1 VQTCV
6 TVGSLTADA
15 PSPHLTPM
23 RKLAVAAVAAL
34 PLLLAG
40 CAAVQNLAAAAFE
53 KPKLTFRSVSVQS
66 FDLEGAT
73 LGFEYLLENPNK
85 VGLTLARVGYALDV
99 EGSRVVDGDLRQG
112 LKIPAGGGAPVT
124 FPVHVK
130 FKDVPGFVRLVTS
143 QDEVAYRLS
152 GKAGIDTP
160 IGIIELPIS
169 HSSKIGL
176 PKLPSFSLDS
186 VAIRSASFTDL
197 ALDVRMKVQNPN
209 RFPIPSGSLQYGLQ
223 VGGSEVARGDAAA
236 LAKVPAAAG
245 ATVVLPVKVS
255 LLGAGRAIYQAMQG
269 GGTLPVALSG
279 KAVIAGIEIPLNL
292 ASKVPTAK

>member
-1 VQTCV
+1 
-6 TVGSLTADA
+6 
-15 PSPHLTPM
+15 M
-23 RKLAVAAVAAL
+23 RKLTLVVLAAA

-53 KPKLTFRSVSVQS
+53 KPKLTFRSVSIQS

-112 LKIPAGGGAPVT
+112 LKIPAGGGAPIT

-160 IGIIELPIS
+160 IGIVELPMS
-169 HSSKIGL
+169 HSSTIGL

-197 ALDVRMKVQNPN
+197 ALDVRMKVTNPN
-209 RFPIPSGSLQYGLQ
+209 RFAIPAGSLQYGLA
-223 VGGSEVARGDAAA
+223 VGGTQVARGDAAA
-236 LAKVPAAAG
+236 LAKVAAVSTG
-245 ATVVLPVKVS
+245 IVSLPVKVS
-255 LLGAGRAIYQAMQG
+255 LLGAGRAIYQAVNG
-269 GGTLPVALSG
+269 EGTLPVALSG
-279 KAVIAGIEIPLNL
+279 KAVFAGIEIPLNL
-292 ASKVPTAK
+292 ERKVPTVK